1 MTVPLPRTAPALA
14 LVPARPATDA
24 ELCRAFLDGD
34 AHAFGELVRRHQDTV
49 LRLVRRYSASADDAR
64 DLAQRAFLQAFEAA
78 RRTLPRMLRGGEAG
92 EPVPFRAWLLRI
104 AVNLG
109 KNQVRDARRWP
120 TAPLSAAE
128 ARASAPRAQVELER
142 AEAEALTRRAVLG
155 LPRRQRE
162 VFALRID
169 GGLPF
174 AEVASTLGITEVN
187 AKTHFHYAVKRL
199 RDEVQK
205 LTGEKQP

>member
-1 MTVPLPRTAPALA
+1 VTVPHPKAAPALA

-34 AHAFGELVRRHQDTV
+34 AHAFGELVRR
-49 LRLVRRYSASADDAR
+49 YASSPDDAR

-92 EPVPFRAWLLRI
+92 DPVPFRAWLLRI

-109 KNQVRDARRWP
+109 KNHARDARRWP
-120 TAPLSAAE
+120 AAPLSAAE
-128 ARASAPRAQVELER
+128 AHESAPRAQAELER
-142 AEAEALTRRAVLG
+142 AEAEALTRQAVLR

-169 GGLPF
+169 AGLAF

-199 RDEVQK
+199 RDEVQQ
-205 LTGEKQP
+205 LTGEQRP